1 MAQITLDDLSLRE
14 HGDLGD
20 FGRLTRLRNIQFDL
34 MSELCIERPRL
45 ITEYLRDM
53 ADKDDPPV
61 LRQAKALKHLLD
73 NKKAT
78 IWHTRGVD
86 AGLNEIEF
94 CENNLLAGSTTM
106 KAKGVPIHPQFFGLA
121 MWPELPTVGTRDSN
135 PYYISEEDIEI
146 LNFEVFPY
154 WMDKTIL
161 EYARNNISN
170 LAPLRVMMRVAFF
183 ICSKVEC
190 ISHTIPDYSRVVNRG
205 LNDIIAE
212 AEEKMKFSADKDT
225 AAFYEAVKLVLEG
238 VINYAHSLSD
248 EAKKLA
254 AVETDEDKRREL
266 EIMADVCSKIPAEKP
281 STFREALNA
290 VWICEVALHQEHNNI
305 GFSIGRLDQVLYD
318 LYRQDIDSGELTV
331 RDAIE
336 LLGCFWLKC
345 GDHVPMIPD
354 TAEDIVGGTGSN
366 QAITIGGI
374 TPDGQDAVNDL
385 TYVMLKTTEIM
396 KVRDPNVNA
405 RIHLDVNPPEYLRRV
420 CEANLIT
427 GATPCM
433 HNDLAAIPTLINQG
447 VATEHAND
455 YASVGCVEPN
465 SAGRTYGHTGSLYI
479 IIPSALELVLYNGK
493 HRLTED
499 EQMGPQTGDPRD
511 FKTFE
516 EFMAAFETQ
525 LKWLVD
531 QSVELNNELGKV
543 HQKLRPTP
551 LLSALFEGPMRKG
564 KDVIEGGA
572 LYNFSGATIIG
583 FADAIDSLS
592 AIEAFVYCDKVVS
605 MDELIKA
612 IDSDFASE
620 YEPLQMQLLNRA
632 PKYGTE
638 NPIADKNAQ
647 HVVKFLHDTY
657 QGYPHYRGGK
667 YTVGYWTMTMHAGF
681 GMLLGAHPNG
691 RPAGES
697 FSSGITPVSGAT
709 KGLTACLNSIA
720 SLDSKY
726 LANGVALN
734 LKYTPDPDTKLML
747 DTFSCT
753 VEAYF
758 RKGGLQVQFNI
769 ITRDTLINAM
779 KSPQD
784 YRDLLVRVSGY
795 TAYFRDLNDQMKREI
810 INRSEYDLKKMEAV
824 PYPLVRK
831 ESADA

>member
-1 MAQITLDDLSLRE
+1 MAQITLNDLSLKE
-14 HGDLGD
+14 YGDLSD
-20 FGRLTRLRNIQFDL
+20 FGRLKRLRNIQFSL
-34 MSELCIERPRL
+34 MPALCVERPRL

-53 ADKDDPPV
+53 ADPNDPPV
-61 LRQAKALKHLLD
+61 LRQAKAMKHLLD
-73 NKKAT
+73 NKKA
-78 IWHTRGVD
+78 IVWHTQGVD
-86 AGLNEIEF
+86 TSLSEMEF
-94 CENNLLAGSTTM
+94 CEDNLLAGSTTT
-106 KAKGVPIHPQFFGLA
+106 KPKGVPIHPQFLGLA
-121 MWPELPTVGTRDSN
+121 IWPELPTVSTRASN
-135 PYYISEEDIEI
+135 PYHISDEEIDI

-161 EYARNNISN
+161 EYTRRNIKNKD
-170 LAPLRVMMRVAFF
+170 LLRVMMRVAFF

-205 LNDIIAE
+205 LNDIIEEAE
-212 AEEKMKFSADKDT
+212 AKMKYSADKGT
-225 AAFYEAVKLVLEG
+225 AAFYEAEKLVLEG
-238 VINYAHSLSD
+238 VINYSNRLSD
-248 EAKKLA
+248 EARKLA
-254 AVETDEDKRREL
+254 EAETDQAKKKEL
-266 EIMADVCSKIPAEKP
+266 EAMAEVCSRTPAEKP
-281 STFREALNA
+281 TSFREALNA
-290 VWICEVALHQEHNNI
+290 VWICEVALHQEHANI
-305 GFSIGRLDQVLYD
+305 GFSIGRLDQILYD
-318 LYRQDIDSGELTV
+318 LYRQDIDSGALTV
-331 RDAIE
+331 GDAIE

-345 GDHVPMIPD
+345 GDHVPLIPE

-374 TPDGQDAVNDL
+374 TPDGKDAVNDL
-385 TYVMLKTTEIM
+385 TYVMLKTTDIM
-396 KVRDPNVNA
+396 RVRDPNVNA
-405 RIHLDVNPPEYLRRV
+405 RVHLDINPPEYLRRL
-420 CEANLIT
+420 CEVNLTT

-447 VATEHAND
+447 VASEHAND

-465 SAGRTYGHTGSLYI
+465 SSGRTYGHTGSLYI
-479 IIPSALELVLYNGK
+479 IIPSALELTLYNGK

-511 FKTFE
+511 FKSFD

-564 KDVIEGGA
+564 KDVIDGGA

-583 FADAIDSLS
+583 FGDAIDSLS
-592 AIEAFVYCDKVVS
+592 AIESFVYQDGIVT
-605 MDELIKA
+605 MDEMIEA
-612 IDSDFASE
+612 IESDFAPE
-620 YEPLQMQLLNRA
+620 YEPLRTQLLTKA

-647 HVVKFLHDTY
+647 HVVKFLHDNY
-657 QGYPHYRGGK
+657 QGHPHYRDGK

-681 GMLLGAHPNG
+681 GMLLKAHPNG
-691 RPAGES
+691 RVAGES

-734 LKYTPDPDTKLML
+734 LKYTPDSDTQMML
-747 DTFSCT
+747 DNFSST

-779 KSPQD
+779 NSPED
-784 YRDLLVRVSGY
+784 YSDLLVRVSGY
-795 TAYFRDLNDQMKREI
+795 TAYFKDLNKQMKREI
-810 INRSEYDLKKMEAV
+810 INRSEYNLREMEAV
-824 PYPLVRK
+824 TYPWVGK
-831 ESADA
+831 ENTDA